1 MKKLFGVDMSAKTIL
16 VVDDEIEIV
25 NMLSLNLEMHGY
37 KVLSA
42 YNGED
47 ALKIAS
53 SSEID
58 LILLDVMM
66 PGISGIEVCKRLKGD
81 ILTRAIPVIMV
92 SAKDQIS
99 DKIEG
104 LSSGAEDYLT
114 KPFNLQELLLRIKS
128 NIKQVEVVSQV
139 TSTYIVGNLVLDT
152 TTFQAKIA
160 DEKLDL
166 TLTEFRILQLLMS
179 KKELVNKEELVQY
192 IFEKSVGESG
202 RVLDVH
208 IRNLRKKIA
217 SSRINCTCSIET
229 IRGIGYVCKE
239 IA

>member
-1 MKKLFGVDMSAKTIL
+1 MSGKKIL
-16 VVDDEIEIV
+16 IVDDEVEIV
-25 NMLSLNLEMHGY
+25 NMLTLNLDIHGY
-37 KVLSA
+37 EVFKA
-42 YNGED
+42 YTGKE
-47 ALKIAS
+47 ALEIAQT
-53 SSEID
+53 EELD

-66 PGISGIEVCKRLKGD
+66 PGISGIEVCKKLKSD

-92 SAKDQIS
+92 SAKDQIA

-114 KPFNLQELLLRIKS
+114 KPFNLEELLLRIKS
-128 NIKQVEVVSQV
+128 NINQVEVASQI
-139 TSTYIVGNLVLDT
+139 TSVFRIGNLVLDIN
-152 TTFQAKIA
+152 TFQAKIA

-179 KKELVNKEELVQY
+179 KRDIVSKEELVQY

-208 IRNLRKKIA
+208 IRNLRKKI
-217 SSRINCTCSIET
+217 SSSATNCTCSIET

>member
-1 MKKLFGVDMSAKTIL
+1 MSEKKVLI
-16 VVDDEIEIV
+16 VDDEVEIV
-25 NMLSLNLEMHGY
+25 NMLSLNLEIHGY
-37 KVLSA
+37 KVLKA
-42 YNGED
+42 YNGKE
-47 ALKIAS
+47 ALDLARK
-53 SSEID
+53 EELD

-66 PGISGIEVCKRLKGD
+66 PGISGIEVCKNLKGN
-81 ILTRAIPVIMV
+81 IFTRAIPVIMV
-92 SAKDQIS
+92 SAKDQIA

-104 LSSGAEDYLT
+104 LSSGAEDYIT
-114 KPFNLQELLLRIKS
+114 KPFNLEELLLRIKS
-128 NIKQVEVVSQV
+128 NINQVEVASQI
-139 TSTYIVGNLVLDT
+139 TSLYIIGNLVLDT
-152 TTFQAKIA
+152 NTFQAKVA

-166 TLTEFRILQLLMS
+166 TLTEFRILQSLMS
-179 KKELVNKEELVQY
+179 KKDIVNKEELVQY

-217 SSRINCTCSIET
+217 GSSIKCTCSIET

>member
-1 MKKLFGVDMSAKTIL
+1 MSEKKVLI
-16 VVDDEIEIV
+16 VDDEVEIV
-25 NMLSLNLEMHGY
+25 NMLSLNLEIHGY
-37 KVLSA
+37 KVLKA
-42 YNGED
+42 HNGKD
-47 ALKIAS
+47 ALDIAHNES
-53 SSEID
+53 LD

-66 PGISGIEVCKRLKGD
+66 PGISGFEVCKKLKGD

-114 KPFNLQELLLRIKS
+114 KPFNLEELLLRIKS
-128 NIKQVEVVSQV
+128 NINQVEVASQT
-139 TSTYIVGNLVLDT
+139 TSLYIIGNLVLDT
-152 TTFQAKIA
+152 NTFQAKIA

-166 TLTEFRILQLLMS
+166 TLTEFRILQSLMS
-179 KKELVNKEELVQY
+179 TKDIVNKEELVQY

-208 IRNLRKKIA
+208 IRNLRKKIGN
-217 SSRINCTCSIET
+217 SSIKCTCSIET